1 MRTALHCAGLARIIF
16 FMPILRFAT
25 YLAPNMRPVYEFIAR
40 TVAERLGVETELFV
54 GEAYEELVQG
64 AASAGFI

>member
-1 MRTALHCAGLARIIF
+1 
-16 FMPILRFAT
+16 MPTLRFAT

-40 TVAERLGVETELFV
+40 MVAQRLGVETELFV